1 MSESASAIS
10 DVAAAEAD
18 ATLAM
23 ALAAAEAMLGRLAQA
38 TRLFAASLPPV
49 AAPALPPAAVAAA
62 PVPPEWRTSPAVAAP
77 DAKLSARPWSPPVPA
92 AAPVVAAVRAAV
104 TVPLNAAVQ
113 HVPVPPSL
121 ATTPT
126 MPAREGA
133 SFAPAP
139 GRAPAAPLP
148 TWAAGAPPVS
158 PPLVTAPATP
168 PAAPALPVRAPAAP
182 VARPALSPGAR
193 GGSVTPWPMQPAP
206 MNEAAEPRM
215 PDPAEHG
222 DDLMRDDARLRR
234 WLADE
239 LAHALARPQAGIT
252 GFDARLAPG
261 WPGTM
266 QGPWGWGG

>member
-1 MSESASAIS
+1 MSESASAIP
-10 DVAAAEAD
+10 DGTAPEED
-18 ATLAM
+18 ATLAI

-49 AAPALPPAAVAAA
+49 AAPALPPAAVAPAAA
-62 PVPPEWRTSPAVAAP
+62 PSVLRMSPAEAAP
-77 DAKLSARPWSPPVPA
+77 DVKLPGRPWSPPVPA

-104 TVPLNAAVQ
+104 TVPLNAAVP
-113 HVPVPPSL
+113 HVPVPPPL
-121 ATTPT
+121 AATPT
-126 MPAREGA
+126 MPAREGV

-148 TWAAGAPPVS
+148 TWAAGTPPGS

-168 PAAPALPVRAPAAP
+168 PAVPTLPARAPAAP
-182 VARPALSPGAR
+182 VVRPVLAPGAR
-193 GGSVTPWPMQPAP
+193 GGGATPWPMQPAP